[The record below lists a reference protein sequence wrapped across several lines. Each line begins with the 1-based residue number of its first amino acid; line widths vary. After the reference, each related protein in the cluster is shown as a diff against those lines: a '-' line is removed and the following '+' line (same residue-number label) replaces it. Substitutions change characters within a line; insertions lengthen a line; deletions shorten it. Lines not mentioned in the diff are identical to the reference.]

1 MPGFV
6 IEGYCFIKPC
16 LAHPFPFINRHFF
29 AEHRFSPFLYR
40 LHIHLDGRKHKFR
53 PGEYASSIEL
63 GIYRDRYYQ
72 HTLAIHFFRSTPKP
86 FGLK

>member
-16 LAHPFPFINRHFF
+16 LAHPFPYINRHFF

-53 PGEYASSIEL
+53 PGEYASSIEQVFTEI
-63 GIYRDRYYQ
+63 GIIN
-72 HTLAIHFFRSTPKP
+72 IHSQSTFSDPLQNRS
-86 FGLK
+86 G